1 MGLKKGQTNN
11 PAGKPPGTKNK
22 VNAELREMISDFL
35 NGEFDTIKAD
45 FKKLEPKDRMKVY
58 TDLLNY
64 GLPRLQATTLDID
77 FEALTEDQ
85 LQKIIDGL
93 LERAQNNE

>member
-1 MGLKKGQTNN
+1 MGLPKGKTNN

-35 NGEFDTIKAD
+35 NTEFDTIKAD
-45 FKKLEPKDRMKVY
+45 FKKLEPKDRMKFY
-58 TDLLNY
+58 TDLLQY

-93 LERAQNNE
+93 LERAQNE